1 MERNECRTEKLFES
15 YRDDIGDG
23 SVNDALADMSDAVV
37 RGFEELEDGLARQ
50 VDEKTK
56 VEDKRKNKGD
66 RGGT

>member
-1 MERNECRTEKLFES
+1 
-15 YRDDIGDG
+15 
-23 SVNDALADMSDAVV
+23 MSDAVV